1 MVIYLSMKFI
11 ILCSTLD
18 LSKPYGSTP
27 ALWQLFKALS
37 EIGNELFIMPYHGHS
52 IDSLWWKSIP
62 NPNYLEGEILQRL
75 MNLFGA
81 SKKNKSHIIP
91 LIARAITTPKIENT
105 FLKYL
110 NIQKNVDAV
119 IMVNVPLN
127 QIKGLARKIQS
138 RYNIPVV
145 LYDIDVPTSLPS
157 SGGFTFNHYIGAN
170 LTEFDSFIIPSEGS
184 IDVLKEM
191 GANNVD
197 ILHFG
202 VDPEVYKLND
212 TGPKEFDLF
221 FYGMG
226 GKAREKNMRSMI
238 TEPSKKIS
246 AKFLIS
252 GNDYTYDLG
261 NSTLIPLLSFN
272 QWKNYCGRSKINLNV
287 VRDLHASV
295 FATSTS
301 RPFELAAMNC
311 CIVSSPY
318 LGIERW
324 FEIGKEIIIANS
336 LKDAIE
342 IYQNLLDD
350 PDKRDKMGQL
360 SYSRVMKEHTSK
372 HRAIEML
379 KIIEKYR

>member
-1 MVIYLSMKFI
+1 MKLI
-11 ILCSTLD
+11 ILCSALD
-18 LSKPYGSTP
+18 LTKPYGSTP
-27 ALWQLFKALS
+27 ALWQLFKGLS
-37 EIGNELFIMPYHGHS
+37 ESGNELFIMPYHGHA

-75 MNLFGA
+75 MNLFKA
-81 SKKNKSHIIP
+81 SKRNKSRIIP
-91 LIARAITTPKIENT
+91 FFARAITTPKIENT
-105 FLKYL
+105 LLKYL

-119 IMVNVPLN
+119 IMVNIPLN
-127 QIKGLARKIQS
+127 QIKGLARKIKS
-138 RYNIPVV
+138 RYGIPVM

-157 SGGFTFNHYIGAN
+157 GGGFTFNHYLGAN

-184 IDVLKEM
+184 INILKEM

-202 VDPEVYKLND
+202 VDPEVYKLD
-212 TGPKEFDLF
+212 DPGPKEFDLF
-221 FYGMG
+221 FYGTG
-226 GKAREKNMRSMI
+226 GKSREKNIRSMI
-238 TEPSKKIS
+238 TEPSKKVS

-252 GNDYTYDLG
+252 GNDYNFDLG

-272 QWKNYCGRSKINLNV
+272 RWKNHCGRSKINLNV

-295 FATSTS
+295 YATSTS

-318 LGIERW
+318 SGLERW
-324 FEIGKEIIIANS
+324 FDIGKEIIVANS
-336 LKDAIE
+336 PNDAIG

-350 PDKRDKMGQL
+350 PDQRDKMGRL
-360 SYSRVMKEHTSK
+360 SYNRVIKEHTSK
-372 HRAIEML
+372 HRAMEML